1 MSGEGQKKGEMERQM
16 NEWRRIEERRNG
28 KIDERGEKDRRKEKW
43 KD

>member
-1 MSGEGQKKGEMERQM
+1 MRGEGQKKGEMERQM

>member
-1 MSGEGQKKGEMERQM
+1 M